1 MVFFTIALVLGSVA
15 ALSSFSNIS
24 VVFAKHEQVANLSGQ
39 EEVPPVDTQATGMAE
54 FTPVMPNNETVDFN
68 VNATN
73 IQGVTQ
79 GHIHSG
85 ALGENGPVVVT
96 LFNFT
101 TAQNEVSENGTI
113 TADMLAGPMEGMTI
127 ADLITAMKDGNTY
140 VNFHTE
146 KNPNGEI
153 RGQIM
158 GITMAMNNMSMGMN
172 NMSMPMDSMNNMSM
186 GMNNMSMPMDDGGDE
201 GSDGGDEGSDG
212 GDEGSENEN

>member
-15 ALSSFSNIS
+15 ALPSFSNIS

-68 VNATN
+68 VNATD
-73 IQGVTQ
+73 IEGVTQ

-85 ALGENGPVVVT
+85 VQGENGPVVVT

-101 TAQNEVSENGTI
+101 SAQNEVSENGTI
-113 TADMLAGPMEGMTI
+113 TADMLAGPMEGKTI
-127 ADLITAMKDGNTY
+127 ADLIKAMKDGNTY
-140 VNFHTE
+140 VNIHTE
-146 KNPNGEI
+146 QNPNGEI

-158 GITMAMNNMSMGMN
+158 GIAMYNMSTPMNNMS
-172 NMSMPMDSMNNMSM
+172 NMTMAMDNSSVA
-186 GMNNMSMPMDDGGDE
+186 SP
-201 GSDGGDEGSDG
+201 
-212 GDEGSENEN
+212 

>member
-1 MVFFTIALVLGSVA
+1 MRTKNSIIVFFTIAVVLGSVA
-15 ALSSFSNIS
+15 ALSSFSNTI

-39 EEVPPVDTQATGMAE
+39 EEVPPVDNQATGMAE
-54 FTPVMPNNETVDFN
+54 FTPVMPNNETVDFD

-85 ALGENGPVVVT
+85 AIGENGPVVVT

-101 TAQNEVSENGTI
+101 SAQNEVSENGTI
-113 TADMLAGPMEGMTI
+113 TADMLEGEMQGMTI

-146 KNPNGEI
+146 QNPNGEI

-158 GITMAMNNMSMGMN
+158 GIAMYNMSMGMN

-186 GMNNMSMPMDDGGDE
+186 GMNNMSMPMD
-201 GSDGGDEGSDG
+201 SM
-212 GDEGSENEN
+212 N